1 MTPCILQHKREL
13 SLKIQNAER
22 SLGGPG
28 LGCDEKVEVPEKDSH
43 MFEDETK
50 VFHISE
56 EHDSDEDDEVK
67 KEKEE
72 SYLNSTNNFDSY
84 CLTSYWISSQRNYCY
99 WNLNKQDFVSI
110 TYQLLGIRL
119 RGRGIG
125 SVFCESAPPP
135 L

>member
-1 MTPCILQHKREL
+1 MYSPAQKRALFEDPECG
-13 SLKIQNAER
+13 KVFR
-22 SLGGPG
+22 RPG
-28 LGCDEKVEVPEKDSH
+28 LGGDEKVEVPEQDSH
-43 MFEDETK
+43 MFEDDTK

-72 SYLNSTNNFDSY
+72 ELELFFNSTNNFDSY

-110 TYQLLGIRL
+110 QCIRL

-125 SVFCESAPPP
+125 SVFCESAPPTV
-135 L
+135 

>member
-1 MTPCILQHKREL
+1 
-13 SLKIQNAER
+13 
-22 SLGGPG
+22 
-28 LGCDEKVEVPEKDSH
+28 